1 MALSGRC
8 GQRSSKH
15 SAPHHDLRSSQLR
28 TSEPQ
33 YRQSLTGV
41 DVGDLDLFARLDAN
55 ERLVIELQ
63 QAMLARADK
72 QRRELDEIRRTIEV
86 SQLEPKSKSSPAKR
100 AGAIGSIIAAIIV
113 AVLNHGIQNGWIPTT
128 TKKPPAELEP
138 IQMNR

>member
-1 MALSGRC
+1 MSE
-8 GQRSSKH
+8 
-15 SAPHHDLRSSQLR
+15 DLRLQSR
-28 TSEPQ
+28 H
-33 YRQSLTGV
+33 RQSLTGV
-41 DVGDLDLFARLDAN
+41 DVGDLELFAKADQA

-72 QRRELDEIRRTIEV
+72 QRRELDEIRRSIEV

-138 IQMNR
+138 IQMNK